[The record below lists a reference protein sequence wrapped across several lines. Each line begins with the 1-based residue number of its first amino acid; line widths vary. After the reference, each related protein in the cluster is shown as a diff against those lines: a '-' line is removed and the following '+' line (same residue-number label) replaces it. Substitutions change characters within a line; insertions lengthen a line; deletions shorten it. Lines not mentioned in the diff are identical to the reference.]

1 MKKYYGK
8 WLITFIIVVLAL
20 IFSGVFLYADRLK
33 KPEDQVKEING
44 PIKWYSYDEG
54 MALGKRQGK
63 KIFLYFWAEWCAF
76 CEKMERETLNK
87 SLVSSYLNKNFISI
101 KVNSDKKKETASL
114 YYVRGFPT
122 SWFLTGDGQ
131 KISNLPGYVP
141 PDMFLRIL
149 NFIHSDSYKKITFG
163 DYLKSMKKK

>member
-1 MKKYYGK
+1 MKKYSGK
-8 WLITFIIVVLAL
+8 RFVIFGIVVLAL
-20 IFSGVFLYADRLK
+20 IFLGVFLSTC
-33 KPEDQVKEING
+33 KPEEPNEEIKEIAG

-54 MALGKRQGK
+54 IALGKRQGK
-63 KIFLYFWAEWCAF
+63 KMYLYFWAEWCTF
-76 CEKMERETLNK
+76 CKKMEGETLNK

-101 KVNSDKKKETASL
+101 KVNSDKERETASL

-122 SWFLTGDGQ
+122 SWFLTEDGQ

-149 NFIHSDSYKKITFG
+149 EFIHSDSYKKMTFG
-163 DYLKSMKKK
+163 DYLKSM

>member
-1 MKKYYGK
+1 MKKYSGK
-8 WLITFIIVVLAL
+8 WFVISGVVVLAFL
-20 IFSGVFLYADRLK
+20 FSGVFLSTC
-33 KPEDQVKEING
+33 KPKEPNEEVKEIAG

-63 KIFLYFWAEWCAF
+63 KMYIYFWAEWCGF
-76 CEKMERETLNK
+76 CKKMERETLSK

-101 KVNSDKKKETASL
+101 KVNSDKEKETASL

-122 SWFLTGDGQ
+122 SWFLTEDGQ

-149 NFIHSDSYKKITFG
+149 EFIHSDSYKKMTFG
-163 DYLKSMKKK
+163 DYLKSI

>member
-1 MKKYYGK
+1 MKKYSGK
-8 WLITFIIVVLAL
+8 WFVIFGIVFLAL
-20 IFSGVFLYADRLK
+20 IFSGVFLYTCKSK
-33 KPEDQVKEING
+33 KPDEEIKEIAG

-63 KIFLYFWAEWCAF
+63 KMYIYFWAEWCTF
-76 CEKMERETLNK
+76 CKKMEKETLNK

-101 KVNSDKKKETASL
+101 KVNSDKERETASL

-122 SWFLTGDGQ
+122 SWFLTEDGQ

-149 NFIHSDSYKKITFG
+149 EFIHSDTYKKMTFG
-163 DYLKSMKKK
+163 DYLKSM